1 MEREFLATGKT
12 VEEAIEAAY
21 EKAGVDRE
29 YVTVEIIERPKK
41 KFFGLKTVP
50 ATAKAI
56 IDEDYWNK
64 MFGVKE
70 KKAEAPKK
78 KKETKEQKPKAE
90 KPVQEQP
97 KKQGKVIHWKRWIP
111 VAAAAC
117 LVLVV
122 SLMPF
127 TSRGGNA
134 APEMANA
141 EPASSSYLF
150 DHSKAGAADGS
161 HSYGVAADPAAPG
174 AYTPAEAPE
183 SPSAEPAD
191 PAEPAHYWMG
201 NQQVIRVH
209 YGATPAPGAQIVG
222 SVESLK
228 EYLSGFD
235 SLMWDGEGNT
245 IPIAELEALTATYT
259 EEYFRTHRLLCVV
272 IESGSGSNR
281 YEFAPQGLYR
291 DSVTVLQHIPEVG
304 TCDMAAWL
312 LIAEVDTMFD
322 DGDTLEVNFIR

>member
-1 MEREFLATGKT
+1 MDCTKYTELMSAVLDGECTAEERRALDAHLA
-12 VEEAIEAAY
+12 VCPECAALF
-21 EKAGVDRE
+21 EILSANAKAARE
-29 YVTVEIIERPKK
+29 LDCEMPV
-41 KFFGLKTVP
+41 GLKERILNNLP
-50 ATAKAI
+50 A
-56 IDEDYWNK
+56 
-64 MFGVKE
+64 
-70 KKAEAPKK
+70 
-78 KKETKEQKPKAE
+78 
-90 KPVQEQP
+90 QEQP

-122 SLMPF
+122 SLVPF

-141 EPASSSYLF
+141 DPVSSSYVY
-150 DHSKAGAADGS
+150 DYSKTGATADGS
-161 HSYGVAADPAAPG
+161 HNYGVVADPAAPG
-174 AYTPAEAPE
+174 AHAPAEAPE
-183 SPSAEPAD
+183 SPSAEPDD

-222 SVESLK
+222 SVESLAN
-228 EYLSGFD
+228 YLSGFD
-235 SLMWDGEGNT
+235 SLMWDGDGNT
-245 IPIAELEALTATYT
+245 IPIAELEALTVSYT

-291 DSVTVLQHIPEVG
+291 DSVTVREHIPEVG

-312 LIAEVDTMFD
+312 LVAEVDTMFD
-322 DGDTLEVNFIR
+322 DGDIPEVNFTR

>member
-1 MEREFLATGKT
+1 MDCTKYTELMSAVLDGECTAEERRALDAHLA
-12 VEEAIEAAY
+12 VCPECAALF
-21 EKAGVDRE
+21 EILSANAKAARE
-29 YVTVEIIERPKK
+29 LDCEMPA
-41 KFFGLKTVP
+41 GLKERILNNLP
-50 ATAKAI
+50 A
-56 IDEDYWNK
+56 
-64 MFGVKE
+64 
-70 KKAEAPKK
+70 
-78 KKETKEQKPKAE
+78 
-90 KPVQEQP
+90 QEHP

-122 SLMPF
+122 SLVPF
-127 TSRGGNA
+127 SSRGGNA

-141 EPASSSYLF
+141 DPSSSSYAYN
-150 DHSKAGAADGS
+150 HSKADVTADGS

-174 AYTPAEAPE
+174 AQAPAEAPE
-183 SPSAEPAD
+183 APSAE

-281 YEFAPQGLYR
+281 YEFAPHGLCR
-291 DSVTVLQHIPEVG
+291 DSVTVLKHIPEVG

-322 DGDTLEVNFIR
+322 DGDILEVNFIH

>member
-1 MEREFLATGKT
+1 MDCTKYNELMSAVLDGECTAEERRALDSHLA
-12 VEEAIEAAY
+12 VCPECAALF
-21 EKAGVDRE
+21 EILSANAKATRE
-29 YVTVEIIERPKK
+29 LDCEMPA
-41 KFFGLKTVP
+41 GLKERILNNLP
-50 ATAKAI
+50 
-56 IDEDYWNK
+56 
-64 MFGVKE
+64 
-70 KKAEAPKK
+70 
-78 KKETKEQKPKAE
+78 Q
-90 KPVQEQP
+90 QEQP
-97 KKQGKVIHWKRWIP
+97 KKQSKVIHWKRWIP

-122 SLMPF
+122 SLVPF
-127 TSRGGNA
+127 TSRSGDA

-141 EPASSSYLF
+141 DPASSSYVY
-150 DHSKAGAADGS
+150 DYSKAGATDGS
-161 HSYGVAADPAAPG
+161 HSYGVVPDPGECAPADAPGAPSADPAPDVS
-174 AYTPAEAPE
+174 E
-183 SPSAEPAD
+183 EPM
-191 PAEPAHYWMG
+191 PAEPAHYRMG

-245 IPIAELEALTATYT
+245 IPIAELEALTANYT

-291 DSVTVLQHIPEVG
+291 DSVTVLEHIPEVG

-322 DGDTLEVNFIR
+322 DGDILEVNFIR

>member
-1 MEREFLATGKT
+1 MDCTKYTELMSAVLDGECTAEERRALAAHLA
-12 VEEAIEAAY
+12 VCPECAALF
-21 EKAGVDRE
+21 EILSANAKAARE
-29 YVTVEIIERPKK
+29 LDCELPA
-41 KFFGLKTVP
+41 GLKERILNNLP
-50 ATAKAI
+50 A
-56 IDEDYWNK
+56 
-64 MFGVKE
+64 
-70 KKAEAPKK
+70 
-78 KKETKEQKPKAE
+78 
-90 KPVQEQP
+90 QEQP

-183 SPSAEPAD
+183 SPSAEPAA